1 MKVALLAPVIIG
13 RDAIGADIQEMAKI
27 LRDSGCE
34 VRLYAGLPSAAYEE
48 VRPYEEIPA
57 WLTDQDDVLLYHHS
71 IGWSPAEDL
80 LKRLRC
86 RRIVRYHNITPP
98 EFFYDISRDY
108 VRACASGRAEVARL
122 VSVPGLEWISDST
135 YNQQELVEFGLR
147 TAASCVIAPFH
158 RMDHLQAIE
167 ADHSVLS
174 GLGSE
179 GAKLLMVGRIAPNKG
194 HLALIDAFACYV
206 ATYDPKAELIIVGK
220 QDPRLAKYS
229 VRLHAL
235 IAHYRLGAQVHVLE
249 NLSDRGLKAC
259 YERADAMLY
268 LSEHEGFGV
277 PLVEAMVMSL
287 PIVARAAAAT
297 PFTVGNA
304 GLLWDDADP
313 RLYAASLA
321 RLRAEPLLRQA
332 LVDAGQARFREVF
345 ERDVL
350 AAQFRTALGV
360 AVTVA

>member
-13 RDAIGADIQEMAKI
+13 RDAIGGDIQEMAQI
-27 LRDSGCE
+27 LRECGCE
-34 VRLYAGLPSAAYEE
+34 VRLFAGMRSAAYEE
-48 VRPYEEIPA
+48 VHPHTDIA
-57 WLTDQDDVLLYHHS
+57 GWLTGKDDVLLYHHS
-71 IGWSPAEDL
+71 IGWSPAEAL
-80 LKRLRC
+80 LKTLRC

-98 EFFYDISRDY
+98 EFFYDISREY
-108 VRACASGRAEVARL
+108 VSACAAGRAEVARL
-122 VSVPGLEWISDST
+122 VQLPGVEWISDST
-135 YNQQELVEFGLR
+135 YNQEELVQFGLR
-147 TAASCVIAPFH
+147 GAKSCVIAPFH
-158 RMDHLQAIE
+158 RMDHLLSIE
-167 ADHSVLS
+167 ADHSVLG
-174 GLGSE
+174 GLDSE

-194 HLALIDAFACYV
+194 YLPLIDAFACYV

-220 QDPRLAKYS
+220 QDPRLAKYG

-235 IAHYRLGAQVHVLE
+235 VAHYRLGAQVHLLE

-297 PFTVGNA
+297 PFTVGDA

-321 RLRAEPLLRQA
+321 RLRAEPQLRQA
-332 LVDAGQARFREVF
+332 LVDAGHARFREVF

-360 AVTVA
+360 AVAAS